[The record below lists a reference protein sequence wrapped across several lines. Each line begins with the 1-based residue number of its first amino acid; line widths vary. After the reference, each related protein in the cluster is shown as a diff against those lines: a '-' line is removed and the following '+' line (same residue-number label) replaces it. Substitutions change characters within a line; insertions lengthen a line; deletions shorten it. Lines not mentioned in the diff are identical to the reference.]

1 MKMMAGILAR
11 VAWEWLF
18 WDDENVLREPSA
30 DYGGLLDGMEASE
43 LLALLE
49 KVQER
54 LNELQG
60 AVPQA
65 QVHQEPVPQGPS
77 AALSARQPVT
87 LFINKSYNIRLGSPT
102 GTPLPL
108 RPLVKSVFIL
118 FLKHPEGILLKE
130 RAAYESELNDIY
142 AVAFPNAS
150 PEVRHRRIRRL
161 VDQTDN
167 SFSEKASELN
177 SRLGAFFQDAA
188 GNYQIQGSN
197 GHPRR
202 IPLDPLLV
210 CWEDL

>member
-11 VAWEWLF
+11 VVWEWLF

-54 LNELQG
+54 LNEL
-60 AVPQA
+60 
-65 QVHQEPVPQGPS
+65 HRS
-77 AALSARQPVT
+77 ALYASLPHSPVT
-87 LFINKSYNIRLGSPT
+87 LFIDKSYNIRLGSPN

-130 RAAYESELNDIY
+130 RAAYESELN
-142 AVAFPNAS
+142 
-150 PEVRHRRIRRL
+150 
-161 VDQTDN
+161 
-167 SFSEKASELN
+167 
-177 SRLGAFFQDAA
+177 SRLGAFFKDFA
-188 GNYQIQGSN
+188 GSYQIQGAN
-197 GHPRR
+197 GHLRR

-210 CWEDL
+210 CWEDNEET